1 MIAAAALQQ
10 AVYAK
15 LNVSS
20 VTSLLTAQYGVPA
33 IFTDVPQS
41 PDAELPAFFPYIVI
55 GGDTFTPFDD
65 KDVTGAT
72 AIVQVD
78 VYSRAAS
85 MLQVKTIAGAV
96 QAVLDR
102 QALTIAGTGWIDT
115 QFEGADFTRDP
126 DGLTKRCIAQ
136 YRITYIS

>member
-1 MIAAAALQQ
+1 MIVADALQT
-10 AVYAK
+10 AIFNK
-15 LNVSS
+15 LNVTS
-20 VTSLLTAQYGVPA
+20 VTSLLSSSYAGSA

-65 KDVTGAT
+65 KDATGST

-78 VYSRAAS
+78 IYARSAS
-85 MLQVKTIAGAV
+85 MLPVKKIAGAV

-102 QALTIAGTGWIDT
+102 QELTIAGTGWIDT
-115 QFEGADFTRDP
+115 QLDGVDFVRDP
-126 DGLTKRCIAQ
+126 DGLTKRGIMQ
-136 YRITYIS
+136 FRVVYMG